1 MRGIRAALLIIS
13 AALVL
18 AACGGT
24 RRPPAPACTGNCV
37 VFERGSGT
45 IRGTYYAPLVIR
57 TGHTITFAPGAR
69 MVGDVTVEP
78 GASLVATGA
87 RIEGN
92 LAASGAGSV
101 RLCDS
106 TIFGTIRVSASRG
119 LVAFGADHGRPACL
133 GNQIEGTVVIT
144 GNTAGVEFDGNSVVG
159 PVTITANSG
168 KVTPPGTGAVQAIS
182 NTITGGAVNVQH

>member
-1 MRGIRAALLIIS
+1 MITLPRFLAQMLGEHVGRYPSPDGYVFTSAHGNHCVTTTSTCAIS
-13 AALVL
+13 A
-18 AACGGT
+18 
-24 RRPPAPACTGNCV
+24 
-37 VFERGSGT
+37 
-45 IRGTYYAPLVIR
+45 
-57 TGHTITFAPGAR
+57 
-69 MVGDVTVEP
+69 
-78 GASLVATGA
+78 
-87 RIEGN
+87 
-92 LAASGAGSV
+92 V
-101 RLCDS
+101 RSRKPTSPMACDS